1 MVVVVGAVDC
11 GLLGIIAGQRD
22 DSAER
27 VIHGRPQIEVCRNNG
42 WGCVTG
48 NPPVLHKKP
57 TVRSLGS
64 PQVRS
69 LVTRSDFRSQR

>member
-1 MVVVVGAVDC
+1 MVGAVDC
-11 GLLGIIAGQRD
+11 GLLGIIAGQSD

-48 NPPVLHKKP
+48 NP
-57 TVRSLGS
+57 TS
-64 PQVRS
+64 PP
-69 LVTRSDFRSQR
+69 QRTHCSFTG